1 MNITLRKANAVQ
13 LAINEMIKGLTF
25 ETSVQLNE
33 FEDPSAQIA
42 AVRDT
47 FDTHFATRTKLVGAL
62 YEIRKAV
69 ARANAD
75 AGINDMLAEVA
86 MLEKELQF
94 NNTFASKTARL
105 SDAVIAGKM
114 EKIKGMKEE
123 SRLYGRYD
131 TVDTGIFRK
140 DEIEVFKSNV
150 ADLKRQKQKLQD
162 ALLEL
167 NVQTEIELDEETA
180 RFLERADIL

>member
-1 MNITLRKANAVQ
+1 MKITLRKANAVQ
-13 LAINEMIKGLTF
+13 LSINEMVKGLTF

-33 FEDPSAQIA
+33 FEDASAQID
-42 AVRDT
+42 AVRST
-47 FDTHFATRTKLVGAL
+47 FDTHFATRNKLVAAL

-86 MLEKELQF
+86 MLEKEIQF
-94 NNTFASKTARL
+94 TNVFATKTARL
-105 SDAVIAGKM
+105 SDAVIEGKM

-131 TVDTGIFRK
+131 TVDTGIFLK
-140 DEIEVFKSNV
+140 EELEVFKRTV

-162 ALLEL
+162 TLLEL

-180 RFLERADIL
+180 RFLERGDIL

>member
-13 LAINEMIKGLTF
+13 LSINEMIKGLTF
-25 ETSVQLNE
+25 ETSVKLNE
-33 FEDPSAQIA
+33 FEDATAQID
-42 AVRDT
+42 AVRDV
-47 FDTHFATRTKLVGAL
+47 FDTHRATRTKLVDAL

-69 ARANAD
+69 AVANAD

-86 MLEKELQF
+86 QLEKEIQF
-94 NNTFASKTARL
+94 YNTFATKTARL
-105 SDAVIAGKM
+105 SDAVIEGKM
-114 EKIKGMKEE
+114 EKIKNMGEE

-131 TVDTGIFRK
+131 TVDTSIFTK
-140 DEIEVFKSNV
+140 EEIEDFKRTV

-162 ALLEL
+162 TLLEL
-167 NVQTEIELDEETA
+167 NVRTEIELDEETV

>member
-13 LAINEMIKGLTF
+13 LSINEMIKGLSF
-25 ETSVQLNE
+25 DSSVQLNE
-33 FEDPSAQIA
+33 FEPATAQID
-42 AVRDT
+42 AVRST
-47 FDTHFATRTKLVGAL
+47 FETHRATRAKLVGAL

-75 AGINDMLAEVA
+75 ESINDMLAEVA
-86 MLEKELQF
+86 MLEKEIQF
-94 NNTFASKTARL
+94 NNIYATKSPRL
-105 SDAVIAGKM
+105 SDAVIEGKLS
-114 EKIKGMKEE
+114 KLKEAKE
-123 SRLYGRYD
+123 DRFYGRD
-131 TVDTGIFRK
+131 SIDTGIFTA
-140 DEIEVFKSNV
+140 EEVNDFKRTV

-162 ALLEL
+162 TLLEL

>member
-13 LAINEMIKGLTF
+13 LNINEMVKALKF
-25 ETSVQLNE
+25 DTSVQLNE
-33 FEDPSAQIA
+33 FENATAQIE
-42 AVRDT
+42 AVRNT
-47 FDTHFATRTKLVGAL
+47 FDTHCATRTKLVGAL

-69 ARANAD
+69 AGANAN

-86 MLEKELQF
+86 QLEKEIQF
-94 NNTFASKTARL
+94 YNAFATKTVRL

-114 EKIKGMKEE
+114 EKIKNTSGE

-131 TVDTGIFRK
+131 TIDTGIFTK
-140 DEIEVFKSNV
+140 EEVEGFKRTV
-150 ADLKRQKQKLQD
+150 GDLKRQKQKLQD
-162 ALLEL
+162 TLLEL
-167 NVQTEIELDEETA
+167 NIQTEIQLDEETA

>member
-13 LAINEMIKGLTF
+13 LSINEMVKGLTF
-25 ETSVQLNE
+25 DTSVSLNE
-33 FEDPSAQIA
+33 FEDATAQIT
-42 AVRDT
+42 AVRDV
-47 FDTHFATRTKLVGAL
+47 FDTHRATRTRLVGAL

-69 ARANAD
+69 AGANAD

-86 MLEKELQF
+86 QLEKEIQF
-94 NNTFASKTARL
+94 YNTFATKNARL

-114 EKIKGMKEE
+114 EKIKNTSEE
-123 SRLYGRYD
+123 SRMYRSD
-131 TVDTGIFRK
+131 TVDTGIFTK
-140 DEIEVFKSNV
+140 QEVEEFKRTV

-162 ALLEL
+162 TLLEL
-167 NVQTEIELDEETA
+167 NVQTEIQLDEETA

>member
-13 LAINEMIKGLTF
+13 LSINEMIKGLTF
-25 ETSVQLNE
+25 GTSVQLNE
-33 FEDPSAQIA
+33 YEDATAQIV
-42 AVRDT
+42 AVRDV
-47 FDTHFATRTKLVGAL
+47 FETHRATRTKLVGAL

-69 ARANAD
+69 AVANAD

-86 MLEKELQF
+86 MLEKEIQF
-94 NNTFASKTARL
+94 YNTFATKTARL
-105 SDAVIAGKM
+105 SDAVIAGKI
-114 EKIKGMKEE
+114 EKIKHTSEE

-131 TVDTGIFRK
+131 TVETGVFTK
-140 DEIEVFKSNV
+140 EEIEDFKRTV

-162 ALLEL
+162 TLLEL
-167 NVQTEIELDEETA
+167 NVRTEIQLDEETV